1 MSAVPPSEEHRVR
14 VWEEMIAAHMRSMYF
29 ARLAV
34 RERRIQKGAAA
45 LAAALSAA
53 ACTVILSGAEVSL
66 WLLWLTFPAAVLS
79 GLAGLGKY
87 GESATRF
94 VNCSIAWADLHHGL
108 QSTWDDLESGHIDRE
123 GVLDALARVREHA
136 RHIDR
141 DVADEP
147 ERAKLLDRCHDQAI
161 ALASGAST

>member
-1 MSAVPPSEEHRVR
+1 MTVEPPAELRVR

-53 ACTVILSGAEVSL
+53 ACTVILSGAEVGL
-66 WLLWLTFPAAVLS
+66 WLLWLTVPAAVLS

-87 GESATRF
+87 GESATKF
-94 VNCSIAWADLHHGL
+94 VNCSVAWADLHHGL
-108 QSTWDDLESGHIDRE
+108 QTTWVDLESGHIDRE
-123 GVLDALARVREHA
+123 GVLGALGRVREHA
-136 RHIDR
+136 RHLDR

-161 ALASGAST
+161 ALASGASA